1 VTLLGSVLGN
11 VAFVRENLEAM
22 ILLIIAASLMP
33 AAFEF
38 IRHRRQA
45 RDTAYDEEHER
56 AAVVERVNR
65 ED

>member
-1 VTLLGSVLGN
+1 